1 MKVPLLHSTATFC
14 AMEVMEADGSSIIIT
29 NQEGYKSEGKYI
41 YRKRQKIG
49 EQKNRRFCLKTVILK
64 YWQI

>member
-41 YRKRQKIG
+41 YYLVLVSVHLA
-49 EQKNRRFCLKTVILK
+49 NILSYVVK
-64 YWQI
+64 